1 MDLLEVVQQPTWR
14 EFLVDLIAKE
24 KMDPWDVDLVQ
35 VADAYLTAVRE
46 MQALDLRIPANVIL
60 ASALLLRFK
69 ADAISFEDVVEEA
82 VEERVLLNE
91 ELPDLML
98 RPTRPRV
105 RHVTLDEL
113 VRAVESVMRDGRKV
127 MRVSSQ
133 PIAISIE
140 LPQKSMG
147 ERMLAVY
154 DRVLQLQDSEGVVLF
169 SQLVSQDYSQ
179 VPFMILPILHLAQ
192 EDRIL
197 AWQDDTFGEIFL
209 RVIPIVQ
216 KGAAPE
222 PKQA

>member
-1 MDLLEVVQQPTWR
+1 MDLLEVIQQPTWR
-14 EFLVDLIAKE
+14 EFLTDLINSE

-35 VADAYLTAVRE
+35 VADAYLARVKE

-69 ADAISFEDVVEEA
+69 ADAISFEDVAEEA
-82 VEERVLLNE
+82 VEERVLLAE

-127 MRVSSQ
+127 MRVQAQ
-133 PIAISIE
+133 PVAINIE
-140 LPQKSMG
+140 LPQKNLD
-147 ERMLAVY
+147 ERMLEVY

-169 SQLVSQDYSQ
+169 SQLVSQDATQ
-179 VPFMILPILHLAQ
+179 IPFILLPVLHLAQ
-192 EDRIL
+192 DERIL
-197 AWQDDTFGEIFL
+197 AWQDEVFGEIFL
-209 RVIPIVQ
+209 RVIPVVEELT
-216 KGAAPE
+216 APQTE
-222 PKQA
+222 